1 MTRHLRLLS
10 FWLVLFAGL
19 AAAPAHAQAP
29 KVGDFYEDAVDIG
42 FKVKMPKDWEFT
54 PPQPGEG
61 NLIGKYSPTYN
72 KYINLTPDEI
82 LWLEAYLVKFDRRK
96 PVGEDKITTDD
107 EGNVEIEIADRDY
120 SDPDL
125 KTWVE
130 NNMRGRGFR
139 VEDEKEL
146 KINKVPSTEYLYVG
160 QTGEVEFHVYAMLYK
175 LEENLEVAVV
185 FNGPA
190 DSKKW
195 RKYESAFTKMAKSF
209 KPIEVEELE
218 LSGGR
223 DGDTAVRSQKRAALE
238 AECARQPGWELYETQ
253 NYFVITDNDD
263 REFIKELLDR
273 MEAIRAVY
281 EELYPW
287 EKADRL
293 RAIAAQSRKEEEQK
307 KKEAGEDDEPDIEVK
322 IKQAGRTTSA
332 ISSRE
337 QSRCS
342 VVRIFKNRSQY
353 MEYGAPGGS
362 AGYWSPMQEEL
373 VVYDDKAGGGRA
385 DTWATLNHEAFHQY
399 IFYLYG
405 NLSPH
410 SWYNEGTGD
419 FFAGYEYKHKKFIL
433 NPFAWRVQTI
443 KQAIKDDNLA
453 LQEGKERQI
462 APLKKLVQYTQ
473 REYYGPE
480 IGRNYAQG
488 WSFIYFLRTGAEK
501 ASGWNPAWN
510 GILDTY
516 FETLASTEDL
526 DKAVEVAFAGVDWDE
541 LENCWKDYVLKGL

>member
-19 AAAPAHAQAP
+19 AATPAHAQAP
-29 KVGDFYEDAVDIG
+29 KVGDYYEDSVDIG

-61 NLIGKYSPTYN
+61 NLIGKYSPAYN

-107 EGNVEIEIADRDY
+107 EGNIEIEIADRDY

-125 KTWVE
+125 KTWIE
-130 NNMRGRGFR
+130 KNMRGRGFR
-139 VEDEKEL
+139 IEDEKDL
-146 KINKVPSTEYLYVG
+146 KIDKVPSTEYLYVG
-160 QTGEVEFHVYAMLYK
+160 QTGEVEFYVYAMLYK

-195 RKYESAFTKMAKSF
+195 RKYDSAFTKMAKSF
-209 KPIEVEELE
+209 KTVEVEKVEF
-218 LSGGR
+218 SGAR

-238 AECARQPGWELYETQ
+238 AECAKNPGWELHETK

-273 MEAIRAVY
+273 LEAIRAVY
-281 EELYPW
+281 EEIYPW
-287 EKADRL
+287 DKADRL
-293 RAIAAQSRKEEEQK
+293 RAIAAQTRKEDEEKKKEEE
-307 KKEAGEDDEPDIEVK
+307 GEDEPDIEIKVK
-322 IKQAGRTTSA
+322 QGGRTTSA
-332 ISSRE
+332 VSSRE

-342 VVRIFKNRSQY
+342 VVRIFKNQAQY
-353 MEYGAPGGS
+353 HEYGGPGGS
-362 AGYWSPMQEEL
+362 AGYWASFHEEL
-373 VVYDDKAGGGRA
+373 VIYDDKAGGGRR
-385 DTWATLNHEAFHQY
+385 DTWAVLNHEAFHQY

-405 NLSPH
+405 SLAPH

-419 FFAGYEYKHKKFIL
+419 FFSGYEYKHKKFNL
-433 NPFAWRVQTI
+433 KPFDWRVQTI
-443 KQAIKDDNLA
+443 KTA
-453 LQEGKERQI
+453 LKEDQPNKRTYV
-462 APLKKLVQYTQ
+462 PLKELVRYSQS
-473 REYYGPE
+473 EYYGNNKYKLH
-480 IGRNYAQG
+480 GGYQYAQG
-488 WSFIYFLRTGAEK
+488 WSFIYFLRTGAEN

-510 GILDTY
+510 SILDTY

-541 LENCWKDYVLKGL
+541 LEACWKNYVLKGL